1 MLGIIL
7 ILALIAAL
15 LIGLIVQK
23 RWPKARRIAGNLLVS
38 YVAVVI
44 VLGGAELFMRT
55 AVADSATPMQWTL
68 AGQNWMRRYIQRN
81 SLGYRDR
88 DWTPEELSAKTTVL
102 VVGDSFAE
110 GWGIEN
116 PADRFSDV
124 LGQMLGEEYA
134 VVNLGIGGT
143 STLDQLQILEKYPYQ
158 QPDMIIWQYLLND
171 IYVAAE
177 SNGDP
182 WNVPVPDVP
191 ALAQESHLVN
201 YLYWRLYTPNL
212 YRDPNTGQTQWEW
225 LYSAYDNAYIW
236 DIHRAE
242 IDRLIGYAESVDAR
256 LITVIFPNMED
267 PMGSIPYVDRVAQAI
282 EARGHT
288 DILKLF
294 DAVASWTPEARLVS
308 NRDAHP
314 SAAFNR
320 YVGEQL
326 YEQFFKRS

>member
-1 MLGIIL
+1 MLGIII

-15 LIGLIVQK
+15 LIALIIQK
-23 RWPKARRIAGNLLVS
+23 RWPKARRMAGNLLVS
-38 YVAVVI
+38 YFAVVL
-44 VLGGAELFMRT
+44 VLGGVEVFMRT
-55 AVADSATPMQWTL
+55 ALADSATPMQWTL
-68 AGQNWMRRYIQRN
+68 AGQNWIRRYIQRN

-88 DWTPEELSAKTTVL
+88 EWTPEELSAKTSVL

-124 LGQMLGEEYA
+124 LGQMLGEDYA

-143 STLDQLQILEKYPYQ
+143 STLDQLQILEQYPYQ
-158 QPDMIIWQYLLND
+158 QPDVIIWQYLLND

-182 WNVPVPDVP
+182 WIVPVPDVP
-191 ALAQESHLVN
+191 PLAQESHLAN

-212 YRDPNTGQTQWEW
+212 YRDPHTGQTQWEW
-225 LYSAYDNAYIW
+225 LYAAYDNAYIW

-242 IDRLIGYAESVDAR
+242 IDRLIDYAEHVDAR
-256 LITVIFPNMED
+256 LITVIFPNMDD

-308 NRDAHP
+308 SRDAHP
-314 SAAFNR
+314 SAAFNH
-320 YVGEQL
+320 YVAEQL
-326 YEQFFKRS
+326 YEQFFK